1 MLNRHQA
8 RILKDLARSIAGS
21 VDELGPDCTAR
32 LLASI
37 ALGLLDS
44 PKSEETAKSSEPDAE
59 MDLPASDPAPPRP
72 SKHRPGAS
80 NRGLHRQRHRTRP

>member
-1 MLNRHQA
+1 MLNRHQD
-8 RILKDLARSIAGS
+8 RVLQDLARSIAGS
-21 VDELGPDCTAR
+21 VEELGAECTAR

-44 PKSEETAKSSEPDAE
+44 PKSEQPTESSEPDAKK
-59 MDLPASDPAPPRP
+59 DLLASTPAPPRP

-80 NRGLHRQRHRTRP
+80 NRGLHRQQHRTRP